1 GGRLDYYSV
10 RSTDT
15 GVLAYAPSAASDSR
29 TKGSWTASL
38 SWNSGGLLMPYIAL
52 ANTSAL
58 EMGQAGD
65 LPTGLIASN
74 SWLSS
79 GDLAEEGVKWQLLR
93 GTLTGSL
100 AVYRQGRT
108 QLLSGPPPVVQGTRS
123 KGLELEMRYLAS
135 PRWSFTLSAATQH
148 TRVMGPDKSFA
159 YIPAYV
165 AQVTPAQA
173 YGGAYVV
180 YAFNSLPGRS
190 GDYEYTLIPHAVGS
204 LYAIY
209 TGTAHGYGRAGLTAG
224 ISYASRTAGTVQNAV
239 RYPAYALINLS
250 AFLDRGDWTAQANID
265 NLFDALYFTPD
276 ADVYANL
283 GAVPGRGRA
292 WRLSLKRR
300 F

>member
-1 GGRLDYYSV
+1 LHLLLLCLSALAADRPTVGAIRWDAWSGGGVTTQVEQTLAPSQYRARLPWFAEVDEKGHAHIDGSAPGVMEQEIAYAHGAGLDYWAFLTYPADDAMS
-10 RSTDT
+10 
-15 GVLAYAPSAASDSR
+15 
-29 TKGSWTASL
+29 
-38 SWNSGGLLMPYIAL
+38 
-52 ANTSAL
+52 SAL
-58 EMGQAGD
+58 
-65 LPTGLIASN
+65 S
-74 SWLSS
+74 
-79 GDLAEEGVKWQLLR
+79 
-93 GTLTGSL
+93 
-100 AVYRQGRT
+100 
-108 QLLSGPPPVVQGTRS
+108 
-123 KGLELEMRYLAS
+123 RYLAS

-165 AQVTPAQA
+165 AQVAPAEA

-180 YAFNSLPGRS
+180 YAFNGLPGRS

-204 LYAIY
+204 LYASY
-209 TGTAHGYGRAGLTAG
+209 TGAAHGYGRAGVTAG
-224 ISYASRTAGTVQNAV
+224 VSYASRTAGTVQNAV
-239 RYPAYALINLS
+239 RYPAYALMNLS